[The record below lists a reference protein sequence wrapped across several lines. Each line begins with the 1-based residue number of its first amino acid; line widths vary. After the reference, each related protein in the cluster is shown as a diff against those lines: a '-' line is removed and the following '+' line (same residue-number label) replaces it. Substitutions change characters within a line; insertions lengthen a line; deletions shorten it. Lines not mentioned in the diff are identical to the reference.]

1 MKKIAIMILAI
12 VAANS
17 CMSQEAPKRFTM
29 LACIGTDI
37 GKGATAIFHTPEGP
51 GVYAEFFRYGSGI
64 GTASSFGFGI
74 SIPTSSKS
82 VTLGA
87 GLGMAAMDIEF
98 IGKRYSE
105 SSWSCQMEGCHM
117 GSGGYL
123 DDNSVAYPTEE
134 SAIESAICA
143 MAGHDMALRRDMKM
157 KIMLEI

>member
-1 MKKIAIMILAI
+1 MNIIWAIIHIFGDMKKIAIMILAI

-17 CMSQEAPKRFTM
+17 CMSQEAAKRFTM

-64 GTASSFGFGI
+64 GTANSFGFGI

-105 SSWSCQMEGCHM
+105 SFNGHAVFYIKKLALKA
-117 GSGGYL
+117 GFI
-123 DDNSVAYPTEE
+123 
-134 SAIESAICA
+134 AIDGKAFGN
-143 MAGHDMALRRDMKM
+143 AGIGISL
-157 KIMLEI
+157 